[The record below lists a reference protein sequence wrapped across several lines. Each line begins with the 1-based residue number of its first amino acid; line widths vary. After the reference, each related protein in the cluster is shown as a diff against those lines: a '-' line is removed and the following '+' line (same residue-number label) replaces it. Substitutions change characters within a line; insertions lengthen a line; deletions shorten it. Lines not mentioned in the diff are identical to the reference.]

1 MPGLHFRPMKFSKST
16 TTLLLL
22 NLVWMGAVAYLVRR
36 LADAENVAPP
46 VLATPA
52 PAASEVKIE
61 KRIVTVTRTN
71 EFRWSQLEPEDY
83 RTYIERLRSVGC
95 PEQTIRDIVIAD
107 VDKLLAPRLR
117 AAAPGRKD
125 LPYWQSEEKELWT
138 SLDHRESQRQQ
149 QAIDFEKRNVI
160 QQLMGV
166 DLVAE
171 RQKVLGQEDYYGKRL
186 GFLPDD
192 KRNRVRIAVEK
203 AANEELAVREKVWEE
218 GEPLTAEDNTRLRQ
232 IQQQRDAEIAATLS
246 PEELKQYELRMS
258 PTAYA
263 VRDSLFGMNATEE
276 EFLTLFKLR
285 KNFDDTWGPGEP
297 ADPAVQEKWAQ
308 SREALS
314 GAIRAKL
321 GEARY
326 AEYARAQDADYRGL
340 SVAAARFQLPASRAL
355 EVYDYKRQVQEQRV
369 AVVSNP
375 NLTLPQKTATLQ
387 AMADETEQAVREAMG
402 ERAFR
407 YYQRQGLGG
416 WMRK

>member
-1 MPGLHFRPMKFSKST
+1 MKISKST

-22 NLVWMGAVAYLVRR
+22 NLVWMGAVAYLVKR
-36 LADAENVAPP
+36 LADAQNAAAP
-46 VLATPA
+46 V
-52 PAASEVKIE
+52 PAASVPAAPEVRVE

-71 EFRWSQLEPEDY
+71 DFHWSQLESEDY
-83 RTYIERLRSVGC
+83 RAYIERLRSIGC
-95 PEQTIRDIVIAD
+95 PEQTIRDIIIAD

-125 LPYWQSEEKELWT
+125 LAYWQSEEKELWS
-138 SLDHRESQRQQ
+138 SLDQRESHRQQ

-186 GFLPDD
+186 DFLPDG
-192 KRNRVRIAVEK
+192 KRSRVRIAVEK
-203 AANEELAVREKVWEE
+203 AAGEELAVRQKVWEE
-218 GEPLTAEDNTRLRQ
+218 GEALTAGDQAQLRQ
-232 IQQQRDAEIAATLS
+232 IQKQRDAEIAATLS
-246 PEELKQYELRMS
+246 PEEFRQYELRMS
-258 PTAYA
+258 PTAYS

-276 EFLTLFKLR
+276 EFLEIFKLR
-285 KNFDDTWGPGEP
+285 KGFDDVWGQGEP
-297 ADPAVQEKWAQ
+297 EDPAAQEKWAQ
-308 SREALS
+308 SGEALQA
-314 GAIRAKL
+314 AIRAKL
-321 GEARY
+321 GEARA
-326 AEYARAQDADYRGL
+326 AEYVRAQDADYRGL
-340 SVAAARFQLPASRAL
+340 CVAAARFQLPASKAL

-369 AVVSNP
+369 ALASNP
-375 NLTLPQKTATLQ
+375 TLTLAQKTAALQ
-387 AMADETEQAVREAMG
+387 AMGDETEQAVREAMG